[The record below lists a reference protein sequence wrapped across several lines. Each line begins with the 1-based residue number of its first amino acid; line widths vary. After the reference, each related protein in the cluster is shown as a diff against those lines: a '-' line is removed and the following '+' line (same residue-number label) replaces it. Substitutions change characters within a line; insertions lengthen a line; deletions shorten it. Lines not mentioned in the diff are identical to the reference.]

1 MKTIS
6 VKIEDSIFYETE
18 KLVSKLKKSRNRY
31 INEAIDYY
39 NAQQNRQILS
49 DQLERESKLVRKESI
64 AVLREFEKVE
74 YGS

>member
-18 KLVSKLKKSRNRY
+18 KLVSKLKKSRDRY

-39 NAQQNRQILS
+39 NAQQNRQILG
-49 DQLERESKLVRKESI
+49 DQLERESKLVRKESM

>member
-31 INEAIDYY
+31 FNEAIDYY
-39 NAQQNRQILS
+39 NAQQKRRILG
-49 DQLERESKLVRKESI
+49 DQLEIESKLVRKESM
-64 AVLREFEKVE
+64 AVLREFEKID

>member
-6 VKIEDSIFYETE
+6 LKIEDSIFNETE

-39 NAQQNRQILS
+39 NSQQKRRILG
-49 DQLERESKLVRKESI
+49 DQLERESKLVRNESMT
-64 AVLREFEKVE
+64 VLREFEKIE

>member
-39 NAQQNRQILS
+39 NAQQKRRILS
-49 DQLERESKLVRKESI
+49 DQLEIESKLVRKESM
-64 AVLREFEKVE
+64 AVLREFEKID

>member
-6 VKIEDSIFYETE
+6 LKIEDSIFNETE

-39 NAQQNRQILS
+39 NAQQKRRILG
-49 DQLERESKLVRKESI
+49 DQLERESKLVRKESM
-64 AVLREFEKVE
+64 AVLREFEKID

>member
-49 DQLERESKLVRKESI
+49 DQLERESKLVRKESM

>member
-39 NAQQNRQILS
+39 NAQQNKQILS
-49 DQLERESKLVRKESI
+49 DQLERESKLLRKESM

>member
-6 VKIEDSIFYETE
+6 LKIEDSIFNETE

-39 NAQQNRQILS
+39 NAQQKRRILGY
-49 DQLERESKLVRKESI
+49 QLERESKLVRKESM
-64 AVLREFEKVE
+64 AVLREFEKID

>member
-6 VKIEDSIFYETE
+6 LKIEDSIFNETE

-39 NAQQNRQILS
+39 NSQQKRRILG
-49 DQLERESKLVRKESI
+49 DQLERESKLVRKESMT
-64 AVLREFEKVE
+64 VLREFEKIE

>member
-49 DQLERESKLVRKESI
+49 DQLERESKLVRKESM
-64 AVLREFEKVE
+64 AVLREFEKFE

>member
-49 DQLERESKLVRKESI
+49 DQLERESKLLRKESM

>member
-49 DQLERESKLVRKESI
+49 DQLERESKLVRKESM
-64 AVLREFEKVE
+64 AVLREFEKID